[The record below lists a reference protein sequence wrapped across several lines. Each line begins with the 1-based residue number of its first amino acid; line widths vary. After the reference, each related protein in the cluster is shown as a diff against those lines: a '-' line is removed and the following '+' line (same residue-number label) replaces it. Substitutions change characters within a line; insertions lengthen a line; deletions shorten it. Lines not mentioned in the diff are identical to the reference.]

1 MNKDERYHGLIA
13 DLKSKD
19 SWKTEDEFK
28 SYFDF
33 IVVELLR
40 WGDPWMHSSLNNKF
54 LVKYR
59 DYKNNLSVEER
70 IQRMKEDGSVDI
82 KKIIRR

>member
-1 MNKDERYHGLIA
+1 MNKDERFHGLINN
-13 DLKSKD
+13 LKNKD
-19 SWKTEDEFK
+19 SWRTKDEFT

-54 LVKYR
+54 LIKYR
-59 DYKNNLSVEER
+59 DYKANLSVEER

>member
-1 MNKDERYHGLIA
+1 MNKDERYYRLIA

-19 SWKTEDEFK
+19 SWRTKDEFM

-54 LVKYR
+54 LAKYR